1 MAFSQCL
8 KSKDFLYFQYSNSDS
23 TRTCT
28 MLLILFSIGNTLN
41 ILYIYIYTRIHNP
54 QICKSVCKI
63 FKFSF
68 QYRLAA
74 DLKTLR
80 ITNNLISCI
89 KMYPCVYSTGTY
101 YFLGK
106 LLLFF
111 FFFFF
116 KILMQ

>member
-106 LLLFF
+106 LLFLFLFF
-111 FFFFF
+111 FLFFF
-116 KILMQ
+116 